1 MRFKYI
7 PSRMPALAWAAVV
20 PFGGDIVKV
29 YHGNRVECSERF
41 FVSGVWAGK
50 FEDIGF
56 CNSTFFCGTGGVLL
70 QTIDNQSFTPPHTSP
85 QTKINSLIISTNSTP
100 LDALYHLEKDEVLL
114 FSNSFPCLLSV
125 ANEEL
130 DPNYLGYESAFC
142 SSQFGTKGFVKDI
155 PLKSGKLLF
164 IHRCENIYI
173 NNGRIVKI
181 DEKKSGLWFD
191 DYNDYKVKISETVSN
206 LVDNSRSR
214 YRKHVF
220 GLVSTI
226 SQGYDAPA
234 VSVWARECGCNEII
248 TFNRPHPDDCGTA
261 IALKL
266 GYQHIFEEDEHS
278 YLKNK
283 GMLEAEGSSCCAGH
297 TFSAFDEI
305 TGGKLFF
312 MGTRG
317 DSVWA
322 RQNPN
327 VNNDLDF
334 SYGNQFSQAC
344 LVSQEHDYRACVVE
358 IPVPMIG
365 SDAWEDIHAIS
376 NSEEMLHWSVG
387 GKYDR
392 PIPRRLLEEMG
403 IRRDE
408 FGRKKQ
414 GAGSS
419 FHFNTFKSLHKKM
432 SHDSYQS
439 LKHYK
444 QHLNRNRWKWL
455 LFSIR
460 YYWVEMP
467 MYLNHICKKI
477 HIKSPFST
485 KKCGLVDS
493 PTTNLMILWG
503 VDEMKKRYKE
513 IIL

>member
-1 MRFKYI
+1 
-7 PSRMPALAWAAVV
+7 MPRLAWAAVL
-20 PFGGDIVKV
+20 PFGSDIMKV
-29 YHGNRVECSERF
+29 YHGNCVECSERF
-41 FVSGVWAGK
+41 FVSGVWAGN
-50 FEDIGF
+50 FEEGGF
-56 CNSTFFCGTGGVLL
+56 YNSTFFCGTGGVLL
-70 QTIDNQSFTPPHTSP
+70 QVVDNQTFTPPLLRWS
-85 QTKINSLIISTNSTP
+85 NSLIISTNTTP
-100 LDALYHLEKDEVLL
+100 LDALYHLEKDDVLL

-125 ANEEL
+125 ADEEL
-130 DPNYLGYESAFC
+130 DPDYFGHESAFC
-142 SSQFGTKGFVKDI
+142 SSQFGTKGFVREI
-155 PLKSGKLLF
+155 PLKSGNKLF
-164 IHRCENIYI
+164 IHRCENIFI
-173 NNGRIVKI
+173 DNGGITKI
-181 DEKKSGLWFD
+181 EHKESGLRFH
-191 DYNDYKVKISETVSN
+191 DYQDYKGKVSETVAN
-206 LVDNSRSR
+206 LVENSHSKN
-214 YRKHVF
+214 RKHGF
-220 GLVSTI
+220 GLVLTI

-234 VSVWARECGCNEII
+234 VSVLARECGCDDVI

-261 IALKL
+261 IAKKL
-266 GYQHIFEEDEHS
+266 GYQHIFEEDEHR
-278 YLKNK
+278 YLKNER
-283 GMLEAEGSSCCAGH
+283 LFEAEGSSCCAGH

-305 TGGKLFF
+305 TGGNLLF

-327 VNNDLDF
+327 ANNNLDF

-344 LVSQEHDYRACVVE
+344 LACQEHDYQACVVE

-365 SDAWEDIHAIS
+365 ADAWEDIHAIS
-376 NSEEMLHWSVG
+376 NSEEMRPWSVG

-403 IRRDE
+403 IGREE

-419 FHFNTFKSLHKKM
+419 FHFNTFNSLRKKM

-439 LKHYK
+439 LRNYR
-444 QHLNRNRWKWL
+444 QQLNRNRWKWL

-467 MYLNHICKKI
+467 MYLTHICKKI